1 MKDFEVFAQ
10 YWNEAVN
17 GLVYGIQKCE
27 DALLSKSRVQAI
39 WTEELLTK
47 RFRSEGVLHGSRQ
60 FLDELAQQEP
70 EKANQI
76 IGKLE
81 LSEMPLGLET
91 ADVAGKAGG
100 AVAAAA
106 ASFGSKNIIAKLG
119 LLAASGGLAYS
130 AFRSADQGR
139 KSTLIQAVQEE
150 ANRQLQ
156 EFKVLFGS

>member
-27 DALLSKSRVQAI
+27 DTLLSKSRVQAI
-39 WTEELLTK
+39 WTKELLTK
-47 RFRSEGVLHGSRQ
+47 RFRSEGVLHGSRL

-70 EKANQI
+70 EKARQI
-76 IGKLE
+76 IAKLE
-81 LSEMPLGLET
+81 LSEMLLGLGT

>member
-39 WTEELLTK
+39 WTEELLTR
-47 RFRSEGVLHGSRQ
+47 RFRSVGVLHGSRQ
-60 FLDELAQQEP
+60 FLDELAQREP
-70 EKANQI
+70 EKARQI

-81 LSEMPLGLET
+81 RSEITLGLGT
-91 ADVAGKAGG
+91 AAVAGKVGG

-106 ASFGSKNIIAKLG
+106 ASFGSKNIITRLG
-119 LLAASGGLAYS
+119 LLAASSGLAYS
-130 AFRSADQGR
+130 AFRSAEQGR
-139 KSTLIQAVQEE
+139 KSTLIHAVQDE
-150 ANRQLQ
+150 AARQLQ
-156 EFKVLFGS
+156 EFESLFGD

>member
-10 YWNEAVN
+10 YWSEAVN

-27 DALLSKSRVQAI
+27 GTLLTKARVQAI

-47 RFRSEGVLHGSRQ
+47 RFCSERVLHGSRQ
-60 FLDELAQQEP
+60 FLDELAQREP
-70 EKANQI
+70 EKARQI

-81 LSEMPLGLET
+81 LSEMPLGLGT

-106 ASFGSKNIIAKLG
+106 ASFGSKNIITRLG

-130 AFRSADQGR
+130 AFRSAGQGR

-150 ANRQLQ
+150 AGRQLQ
-156 EFKVLFGS
+156 EYKSLFED